1 MVYKSKFG
9 LGLPAET
16 VARELN
22 RIADAN
28 GGVLDPQQVVNESRS
43 ENAVLHPLFEWDDA
57 VAAEKYRVVQ
67 ARYIIRNVTIQEGDT
82 PLTRQFVHA
91 GGSGY
96 VKIGTALQNVDMT
109 KALLAQAK
117 ADMNAFVA
125 KYRTLEQMARVVST
139 MEEYLEEAV

>member
-1 MVYKSKFG
+1 
-9 LGLPAET
+9 
-16 VARELN
+16 
-22 RIADAN
+22 
-28 GGVLDPQQVVNESRS
+28 VVNESRS
-43 ENAVLHPLFEWDDA
+43 ETAVLHSLFEWDDA

-67 ARYIIRNVTIQEGDT
+67 ARYIIRNVTVQEDEM
-82 PLTRQFVHA
+82 PMTRQFVHA
-91 GGSGY
+91 GGNGY

-125 KYRTLEQMARVVST
+125 KYRTLEQVASVVST